1 MRKFMTSLLCCA
13 VYWAAAVQADGD
25 EKKTMYAAA
34 TTAEHPQWRQTSAA
48 MTSGEYLNTVE
59 HNRDIVQDQLETYAG
74 RLLSRTGNYGRA
86 AGLFGAAVAVAVTDR
101 RYHLNDSRTL
111 GMVLRDTV
119 GSDRMVLLEYR
130 RHW

>member
-1 MRKFMTSLLCCA
+1 MRKFMTSLVCSLLC
-13 VYWAAAVQADGD
+13 VGVVHADGD

-34 TTAEHPQWRQTSAA
+34 TTVERPQWRQTSVT
-48 MTSGEYLNTVE
+48 MTSGEYQETVA
-59 HNRDIVQDQLETYAG
+59 HNRDILQDQLEDYAG
-74 RLLSRTGNYGRA
+74 RLLNRTGGYGRA

-101 RYHLNDSRTL
+101 RYSLNDSRTL

-119 GSDRMVLLEYR
+119 SSDRTVLLEYR